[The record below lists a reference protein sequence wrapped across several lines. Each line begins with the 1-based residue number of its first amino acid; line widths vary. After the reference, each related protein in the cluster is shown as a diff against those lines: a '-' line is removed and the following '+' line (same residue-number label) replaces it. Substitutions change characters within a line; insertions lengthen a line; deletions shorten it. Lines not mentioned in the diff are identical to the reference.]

1 MFGKKKQQYVE
12 LQAQTPSQPVKLA
25 GSDLIE
31 NQPQD
36 FKLTQRVEVEHVV
49 VNRTGQTLEVMLGT
63 DDGHFIKVTI
73 TG

>member
-1 MFGKKKQQYVE
+1 MFKKKQQYVE

-25 GSDLIE
+25 GADLVP

-49 VNRTGQTLEVMLGT
+49 INRGKDSLEVMLGT